1 MTTILI
7 RTVIIY
13 LILNIAMRLM
23 GKRQIGELEISD
35 FVTTLLISE
44 IASLPITDNSIP
56 ISHAFI
62 PIVTLIF
69 LEISS
74 SLLTVSV
81 PRLKNLL
88 TVRPTTLIRNGKFC
102 QKAMRQA
109 RISLDELVS
118 ELRQKDISDLSEVS
132 YAILEQSGKI
142 SVITKARYRPPT
154 VEQLGIE
161 AEENGIYHIVI
172 DNGMIN
178 RHSLDQMNKGE
189 KEIEGILKKRG
200 LTKKEVYLMMMSDA
214 GDVTVIPK
222 EDKA

>member
-1 MTTILI
+1 MITILF
-7 RTVIIY
+7 RTVILY
-13 LILNIAMRLM
+13 LMLNIAMRLM

-142 SVITKARYRPPT
+142 SVITKSRYRPPT
-154 VEQLGIE
+154 TAQLGMDTKE
-161 AEENGIYHIVI
+161 SGIYHIVI
-172 DNGMIN
+172 DNGVVN
-178 RHSLDQMNKGE
+178 RHSLCQMNKGE
-189 KEIEGILKKRG
+189 EEIVRILKERG
-200 LTKKEVYLMMMSDA
+200 LTQKEVYLMMMNDS
-214 GDVTVIPK
+214 GDVTVIQK
-222 EDKA
+222 EDNT

>member
-1 MTTILI
+1 MITILF

-13 LILNIAMRLM
+13 LILNVAVRLM

-69 LEISS
+69 LETSA
-74 SLLTVSV
+74 SLLIVSV

-88 TVRPTTLIRNGKFC
+88 TTRPTTLIRNGKLC
-102 QKAMRQA
+102 QKSMRQA

-118 ELRQKDISDLSEVS
+118 ELRQKDITDLSEVS

-142 SVITKARYRPPT
+142 SVITKSRYRPPSA
-154 VEQLGIE
+154 EQLGMTPRE
-161 AEENGIYHIVI
+161 SGIFHIVI
-172 DNGMIN
+172 DNGIIN
-178 RHSLDQMNKGE
+178 RHSLVQMNKGE
-189 KEIEGILKKRG
+189 REIERILKRNG
-200 LTKKEVYLMMMSDA
+200 LTKSEVYLMMMSDA
-214 GDVTVIPK
+214 GEVTVIPK
-222 EDKA
+222 EKKK

>member
-1 MTTILI
+1 MITILF
-7 RTVIIY
+7 RTLIIY

-23 GKRQIGELEISD
+23 GKRQIGELEITD

-56 ISHAFI
+56 LSHAFI

-69 LEISS
+69 LEVTS
-74 SLLTVSV
+74 SLLIVCI

-88 TVRPTTLIRNGKFC
+88 TTRPTTLIRNGKFC

-109 RISLDELVS
+109 RISLDELIS

-142 SVITKARYRPPT
+142 SVITKAKHRQPT
-154 VEQLGIE
+154 IEQLGLT

-172 DNGMIN
+172 DQGVIN
-178 RHSLDQMNKGE
+178 RHSLCQMQLGE
-189 KEIEGILKKRG
+189 DSIHRILKERG
-200 LTKKEVYLMMMSDA
+200 LEKKEVFLMMMNDA
-214 GDVTVIPK
+214 GEVTVIRK
-222 EDKA
+222 GEES

>member
-1 MTTILI
+1 MITILF
-7 RTVIIY
+7 RTVILY
-13 LILNIAMRLM
+13 LMLNIAMRLM

-118 ELRQKDISDLSEVS
+118 ELRQKDISNLSEVS

-142 SVITKARYRPPT
+142 SVITKSRYRPPT
-154 VEQLGIE
+154 AAQLGIDAKE
-161 AEENGIYHIVI
+161 SGIYHIVI
-172 DNGMIN
+172 DNGVIN
-178 RHSLDQMNKGE
+178 RHSLCQMNKGE
-189 KEIEGILKKRG
+189 EEIVRILKERG
-200 LTKKEVYLMMMSDA
+200 LTQKEVYLMMMNDS
-214 GDVTVIPK
+214 GDVTVIQK
-222 EDKA
+222 EDNT